1 MDSLAKLIHLAQIT
15 GSINILCQFKGEWFM
30 HHPHKRAHGV
40 IHFVTSGQ
48 GWLHIHNQPPQILQ
62 TGDLIVLPRSA
73 EHILSHD
80 SHCSNPYAQPNLST
94 QGAFT
99 LKNMDSD
106 SHHTLTLFCANFDYE
121 PHADLFNG
129 LPEILHLNGKEPEFQ
144 HILSLLQ
151 HEAQQNY
158 PAASMILNALL
169 EIFLIHI
176 LRQYLNQQPILSGIL
191 NGLHDKRLR
200 GVLTAVLAEPAHDW
214 TVEAMAEQAH
224 LSRAQ
229 LMRLFKQYI
238 EMSPHAFVNHIRLQ
252 AAAQMLRQT
261 ADSILQIALS
271 VGFQSET
278 HFGKAFKKQY
288 GIPPGIYR
296 KQHPESVNS

>member
-1 MDSLAKLIHLAQIT
+1 MDSLAKLIQLAQIT
-15 GSINILCQFKGEWFM
+15 GSINILCQFQGEWFV
-30 HHPHKRAHGV
+30 HHPHKRAHGM

-48 GWLHIHNQPPQILQ
+48 GWLKIQNQAPQILQ
-62 TGDLIVLPRSA
+62 AGDLIVLPRSV

-80 SHCSNPYAQPNLST
+80 SHCANQNAQPNLTT

-99 LKNMDSD
+99 LKNIGSEQNE
-106 SHHTLTLFCANFDYE
+106 LTLFCANFDYE
-121 PHADLFNG
+121 PYADLFNG
-129 LPEILHLNGKEPEFQ
+129 LPEVLYLNGKETVFE

-151 HEAQQNY
+151 HESKNHY
-158 PAASMILNALL
+158 PAANLILNALL
-169 EIFLIHI
+169 EILLIHI
-176 LRQYLNQQPILSGIL
+176 LRQYLNQQPMLSGIL

-200 GVLTAVLAEPAHDW
+200 GVMTSVLHQPAEHW
-214 TVEAMAEQAH
+214 SVEKMAAQAH

-229 LMRLFKQYI
+229 LMRLFKQHI
-238 EMSPHAFVNHIRLQ
+238 QMSPHAFVNHIRLQ
-252 AAAQMLRQT
+252 VAAQMLRQT

-288 GIPPGIYR
+288 GIPPSLYR
-296 KQHPESVNS
+296 KQ